1 MTGLV
6 EIYLTKIHGQAHSI
20 FHPPTLRRELR
31 NNSVPRA
38 LLYAMSAIGSKFSP
52 DPQHRKAGRHLA
64 LEAKR
69 LLQADMENICL
80 ENIQAC
86 ILVSML
92 SAGDCH
98 ISSEALFIR
107 MGMSM
112 AEMTKLESVANDDA
126 RPVIVRETAR
136 LVCWTLHLSSHSLF
150 SGLGLPCKSDEFR
163 PACELPMDEL
173 DFASLAPDQ
182 TGLGTTPR
190 RLGLWA
196 RMVTLVKLSGPVMEL
211 NRRAAE
217 RTLVAPE
224 ELHATVRRV
233 EQQFRE
239 WLDSLP
245 FETQMTVPNL
255 HRHQQDGLG
264 GLFVALHLTFHYYS
278 ILLYFSF
285 LERWVDGVPSSSPV
299 GRGDCPYIDRCKHHA
314 SSFGGILHLSRQLDG
329 CLVSYPGFSHMITVS
344 SAVMLHTL
352 LLGDAEEIR
361 DARRNLNA
369 NFEALVELQQPWPA
383 TTAVIGRLMIPGEE
397 KGCARFEKIV
407 ALGCAPQ
414 LEPPQ
419 CQHA

>member
-1 MTGLV
+1 
-6 EIYLTKIHGQAHSI
+6 
-20 FHPPTLRRELR
+20 
-31 NNSVPRA
+31 
-38 LLYAMSAIGSKFSP
+38 
-52 DPQHRKAGRHLA
+52 
-64 LEAKR
+64 
-69 LLQADMENICL
+69 
-80 ENIQAC
+80 
-86 ILVSML
+86 
-92 SAGDCH
+92 
-98 ISSEALFIR
+98 
-107 MGMSM
+107 M

-126 RPVIVRETAR
+126 RPIIVRETAR

-182 TGLGTTPR
+182 TVLGTTPR

-196 RMVTLVKLSGPVMEL
+196 RMVTLVQLSSPVMEL

-217 RTLVAPE
+217 RTPVAPE

-233 EQQFRE
+233 EQQFQE

-329 CLVSYPGFSHMITVS
+329 CLVS
-344 SAVMLHTL
+344 L
-352 LLGDAEEIR
+352 LLGDAGEIR

-369 NFEALVELQQPWPA
+369 NFEALVDLQQPWPA
-383 TTAVIGRLMIPGEE
+383 TTAMVRRDELCSSLCVAVITSLYRVPQVGWLDGSISARSRRWPRGEIF
-397 KGCARFEKIV
+397 CVWFDA
-407 ALGCAPQ
+407 
-414 LEPPQ
+414 
-419 CQHA
+419 